1 MYQFLTNHADAI
13 ISAIIGLF
21 TGGFVVHFYEKRNSD
36 NTTTNQSN
44 IRAGGDVAGRDI
56 KK

>member
-1 MYQFLTNHADAI
+1 MCQFLTNHIDSI

-21 TGGFVVHFYEKRNSD
+21 TGGIVIHFYDKKNSD
-36 NTTTNQSN
+36 NTTTTQSD
-44 IRAGGDVAGRDI
+44 IKAGGDVAGRDI

>member
-1 MYQFLTNHADAI
+1 MCQFLTNHIDAI

-21 TGGFVVHFYEKRNSD
+21 TGGIVIHFYDKKNSD
-36 NTTTNQSN
+36 NTTTTQSD
-44 IRAGGDVAGRDI
+44 IKAGGDVAGRDI

>member
-1 MYQFLTNHADAI
+1 MCQFLTNHIDAI

-21 TGGFVVHFYEKRNSD
+21 TGCIVIHFYDKKNSD
-36 NTTTNQSN
+36 NTTTTQSD
-44 IRAGGDVAGRDI
+44 IKAGGDVAGRDI

>member
-1 MYQFLTNHADAI
+1 MYQFLTSHIDVI

-21 TGGFVVHFYEKRNSD
+21 TGDVVIHFYEKKNSD
-36 NTTTNQSN
+36 NTTTTQSN
-44 IRAGGDVAGRDI
+44 IKAGGDVAGRDI